1 MTKKSTT
8 RDGLWTIGFGE
19 LGATLK
25 ALQDNG
31 VTVEH
36 LARLRAEPDYTK
48 RVAEFIL
55 QGGLVGSVHQKLARS
70 ILGKNFF
77 GVEEW
82 SSLYGVNFSSK
93 QLREVAEFPWSEDV
107 LNAPCPFHKGKSV
120 KETHFAFLGLANI
133 RGKAL
138 TILKWQELHP
148 DSGQPK
154 FYSYAPDNWYAKE
167 KFGNEPTCGFRWYLM
182 PLEILPD
189 SADKTYQEQVA
200 MFDRIYQEQVA
211 MLPADYE
218 VPHAIEEVTKVILY
232 YRKNG
237 ICLNSTRYGRCQDVT
252 SGGGRVLVGYFD
264 SVGLGVGR
272 WSDDGR
278 GARIGVAASRKF

>member
-1 MTKKSTT
+1 MKNTNQQA
-8 RDGLWTIGFGE
+8 GLWKIGFGE

-31 VTVEH
+31 VTAEH
-36 LARLRAEPDYTK
+36 LARLRAEPDYAM
-48 RVAEFIL
+48 RVAEAML
-55 QGGLVGSVHQKLARS
+55 QDGLVGSIHRTLVRS

-82 SSLYGVNFSSK
+82 SSLYGVNLSIK
-93 QLREVAEFPWSEDV
+93 QLRGITRFPWSEDV
-107 LNAPCPFHKGKSV
+107 LNAPCPFYKGKSV
-120 KETHFAFLGLANI
+120 KETHFAFLGLDAFK
-133 RGKAL
+133 GKPL

-200 MFDRIYQEQVA
+200 MFDKIYQEQVA

-237 ICLNSTRYGRCQDVT
+237 ICLNPTRYGRCQDVA
-252 SGGGRVLVGYFD
+252 S
-264 SVGLGVGR
+264 
-272 WSDDGR
+272 DGR
-278 GARIGVAASRKF
+278 RVHVGSFDMGVLDVGDCSDGGHSCGVGVAASRKF